1 MSMLVFSDGWDDDRI
16 GRRWRAMGGAMVGR
30 WVSIVSAVAIAII
43 AIAIAIAITIAIALE
58 GAAMAPVVLRCP
70 AAIGTPL

>member
-1 MSMLVFSDGWDDDRI
+1 MRE
-16 GRRWRAMGGAMVGR
+16 R

-43 AIAIAIAITIAIALE
+43 AIAIAITTIAIVTTTIAITIAIALE
-58 GAAMAPVVLRCP
+58 GAAMGPVVLRCP